1 MVARSVRR
9 AALTVVVLLFLTG
22 VLADLPEATLG
33 IAWATIAATLTAFS
47 MFVYPFA
54 SFAGLVVEVVI
65 LWALLKHADEFEGA

>member
-1 MVARSVRR
+1 VVARSVRR

-33 IAWATIAATLTAFS
+33 IAWATLTVFS

>member
-1 MVARSVRR
+1 VARSVRR

-33 IAWATIAATLTAFS
+33 SAGATVTEFS